1 MLPLISCVCPTFGK
15 TKHLNEAVES
25 FHRQTY
31 PNKELIIFNNYPSMD
46 IVYDHPDVR
55 VTNYKEDIYSI
66 GACRN
71 EGNKYAKGEYVCTW
85 DDDDISLPKRLS
97 EQYNNLRVIQKNFSD
112 RFPLMCGTTVGAM
125 YSESNVIL
133 KSMKHFM
140 SSTLISRQYLID
152 NPYPLVDNDDQYMW
166 YKMVGE
172 GSCISLNYV
181 DLYIYR
187 WATDTYHVSGKDL
200 LPKEQRANM
209 MMWADASGL
218 PNTFTI
224 TPYWER
230 DYEQDVRDFVLSN
243 K

>member
-25 FHRQTY
+25 FHRQAY

-46 IVYDHPDVR
+46 IVYDHPEVR
-55 VTNYKEDIYSI
+55 VINYKKDIYSI

-71 EGNKYAKGEYVCTW
+71 EGNKYARGEYICTW
-85 DDDDISLPKRLS
+85 DDDDISLPHRL
-97 EQYNNLRVIQKNFSD
+97 EVQLQGLLYYANRG
-112 RFPLMCGTTVGAM
+112 GTEFGAASIINAW
-125 YSESNVIL
+125 YSEANVIV
-133 KSMKHFM
+133 KHIEKFM
-140 SSTLISRQYLID
+140 SSSLIQTQYVLK
-152 NPYPLVDNDDQYMW
+152 NTYPPVDSDDQYMY
-166 YKMVGE
+166 YKMIHE
-172 GSCISLNYV
+172 GNMVYINSPEPQ
-181 DLYIYR
+181 YIYR

-218 PNTFTI
+218 PSTFPL